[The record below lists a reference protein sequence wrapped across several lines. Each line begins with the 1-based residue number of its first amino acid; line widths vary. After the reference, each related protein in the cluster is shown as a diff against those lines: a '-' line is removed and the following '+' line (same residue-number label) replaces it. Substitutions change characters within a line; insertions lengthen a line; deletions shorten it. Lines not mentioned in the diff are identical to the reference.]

1 MKQAAAQA
9 AQQAPV
15 WTPNASA
22 KECKVHLSRIGLPLT
37 GCASLQYDPPLRRSD
52 PLVDRLSTT
61 QHSKMLL

>member
-22 KECKVHLSRIGLPLT
+22 KECKVHLSPRLT
-37 GCASLQYDPPLRRSD
+37 SHLVCTSPTLHGVCAC
-52 PLVDRLSTT
+52 VGV
-61 QHSKMLL
+61 